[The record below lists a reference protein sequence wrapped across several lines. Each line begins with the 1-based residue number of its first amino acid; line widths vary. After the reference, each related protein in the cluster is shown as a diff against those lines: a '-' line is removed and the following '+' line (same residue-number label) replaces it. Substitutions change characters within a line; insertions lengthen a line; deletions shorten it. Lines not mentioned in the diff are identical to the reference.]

1 MAGILK
7 SAGVLAVLVL
17 AGLGCLFVLD
27 VLPREMFQEL
37 FTKSLAVIAILGAA
51 GLVVALLIRK
61 PGA

>member
-7 SAGVLAVLVL
+7 SAGVLAVFVL

-27 VLPREMFQEL
+27 VVPREMFQEL

-51 GLVVALLIRK
+51 GLVVALLVRK
-61 PGA
+61 PGG